1 MKIGCIVM
9 AAGNARRFG
18 SNKLDARVEGKT
30 LLRRALEA
38 VPAACFDRVAVVTQY
53 PRGMDL
59 AREMGFLP
67 VENPRPDLG
76 LSHTI
81 ALGMAHM
88 QDMDG
93 VMFQVSDQPLLRRDS
108 VERLVE
114 AFRRRPDRLA
124 ALAHDGVRGNPC
136 LFPASLFPELTA
148 LEGDHGGSAVIRRH
162 PDLLLLVEAHTLKE
176 LAFFVST
183 KLSTLE
189 TVTGTATHFVLK
201 RYKSDGVIF
210 EGNNQDKRLVVTA

>member
-38 VPAACFDRVAVVTQY
+38 VPASCFARVAVVTQY
-53 PRGMDL
+53 PQGMEL

-67 VENPRPDLG
+67 VENSRPDLG

-88 QDMDG
+88 Q
-93 VMFQVSDQPLLRRDS
+93 VSDQPLLRRDS
-108 VERLVE
+108 VEQLVE
-114 AFRRRPDRLA
+114 VYRSHPDRLV
-124 ALAHDGVRGNPC
+124 ALGHDGVRGNPC
-136 LFPASLFPELTA
+136 LFPASLFPELLA

-162 PDLLLLVEAHTLKE
+162 EERLLLVEASPRE
-176 LAFFVST
+176 LTDVDTPQA
-183 KLSTLE
+183 LE
-189 TVTGTATHFVLK
+189 VLTGEKTV
-201 RYKSDGVIF
+201 
-210 EGNNQDKRLVVTA
+210 